1 MPPGDQR
8 AVHSV
13 TGDRS
18 GLGKAGKR
26 AALTAM
32 QGGRCA
38 VCGADGPLQADHD
51 HDTGL
56 LRGMLCQPCNN
67 REGRAD
73 ADPRLDA
80 YRDSPPTA
88 GLLWLWE
95 LPGWWTPADTAMTA
109 ELGLTAAEYTATR
122 GAARQRAAH
131 QILLERATRA
141 AASLPEVDDTRP
153 PRRKRV
159 APPR

>member
-1 MPPGDQR
+1 VNR
-8 AVHSV
+8 SV
-13 TGDRS
+13 NGVRSDNS

-32 QGGRCA
+32 QDGRCA
-38 VCGADGPLQADHD
+38 ICGTEGPLHADHD

-56 LRGMLCQPCNN
+56 LRGMLCQSCNN
-67 REGRAD
+67 REGRAG

-80 YRDSPPTA
+80 YRASPPAA

-95 LPGWWTPADTAMTA
+95 LPGWWTPADTTMTA

-131 QILLERATRA
+131 QSLLERATRA

-153 PRRKRV
+153 PRRKR
-159 APPR
+159 ATPPR